1 MEDLKKREDTTPV
14 RRRLTFTGL
23 FRTRKETT
31 KSTTTTSTTTIGDT
45 ATSGLRERS
54 ASSEAP
60 TMTTFTHVA
69 RRERSNTLDS
79 FSPRSSLHAAVTV
92 KERRVTKR
100 ATVSFEMC
108 DLAEELGQLA
118 AAEEASSVEVSRC
131 PATPKGSAGHP
142 LEVVHKQ
149 GGKGR
154 TLKRS
159 TSWTNLKKFGS
170 AESLVAMASESAS
183 SDAVPLGRG
192 SMFSRIDSPLT
203 KPTREEVMDVSQDL
217 PQELRQ
223 RNRVINE
230 IINTER
236 DYVHDLDV
244 MVSVFETPM
253 LEENV
258 VTKEEISMLFSNVKQ
273 LIEVNRMLLADMVK
287 RVKDTN
293 GNELG
298 DSFLLLGDYLK
309 MYAKYCAN
317 HTVAAELA
325 LKLEKA
331 HSTRLRAFFARA
343 YTQTNR
349 LSLRDY
355 LIKPVQ
361 RICKYPLLLRELI
374 KSTEASHPDYVKLTN
389 ALAKIQSV
397 VAVVNERKD
406 QEDCVEAM
414 ARVIRKLRNTEK
426 FGVQL
431 MVPGR
436 QYIQEGT
443 LLEASKD
450 RNEFFPR
457 HYFLFSDLI
466 VLVEGPATSGSPKG
480 KKGSQS
486 KHFEVLEMLPLS
498 EAHVNMR
505 MKGIDDGSNS
515 IEIESSTA
523 TYVLPFVSVEQK
535 RKWTQSHILSMER
548 STTITPSSPLQRKH
562 SS

>member
-1 MEDLKKREDTTPV
+1 
-14 RRRLTFTGL
+14 
-23 FRTRKETT
+23 
-31 KSTTTTSTTTIGDT
+31 S
-45 ATSGLRERS
+45 
-54 ASSEAP
+54 
-60 TMTTFTHVA
+60 
-69 RRERSNTLDS
+69 
-79 FSPRSSLHAAVTV
+79 HAAATV

-108 DLAEELGQLA
+108 NLAEELGQLA
-118 AAEEASSVEVSRC
+118 AEEEAEARC
-131 PATPKGSAGHP
+131 PATPKGAGHP
-142 LEVVHKQ
+142 LEVIHKQ
-149 GGKGR
+149 GGKG

-170 AESLVAMASESAS
+170 VEPLVAMASISGPAS

-192 SMFSRIDSPLT
+192 SMFSRTDSPLT
-203 KPTREEVMDVSQDL
+203 KPTREDVMDVGQDL

-253 LEENV
+253 LEEHV
-258 VTKEEISMLFSNVKQ
+258 VTKEEISTLFSNVKQ

-287 RVKDTN
+287 R
-293 GNELG
+293 
-298 DSFLLLGDYLK
+298 GDYLK

-331 HSTRLRAFFARA
+331 HSARLRAFFSRA
-343 YTQTNR
+343 YAQTNR

-397 VAVVNERKD
+397 VAAVNERKD

-414 ARVIRKLRNTEK
+414 AQVIRKLRNTEK

-457 HYFLFSDLI
+457 HYFLFSDLL
-466 VLVEGPATSGSPKG
+466 VLVEGPASSGSPKG

-498 EAHVNMR
+498 EAHVNLR
-505 MKGIDDGSNS
+505 MNGIDDGSNS
-515 IEIESSTA
+515 IEMESSKA

-548 STTITPSSPLQRKH
+548 STITPSSPLQRKH